1 MREGK
6 RGGGGVLFT
15 QYNRGNLHGGVPLNW
30 EEHMRIHKNY
40 EGSSK

>member
-1 MREGK
+1 MRGGK

-15 QYNRGNLHGGVPLNW
+15 LYNRGNLHGGVPLNW
-30 EEHMRIHKNY
+30 EEQVPIHKNY